1 MSYTPTT
8 WNTGD
13 TITAS
18 ALNKMEQ
25 GIADGGGGGAACIR
39 LSATG
44 MGAGTKNYCAFVYA
58 YRDNNTW
65 VVCND
70 DDMGAGW
77 ITIVGYETPNAKVV
91 CVPLPS
97 DNDVGLFL
105 LDYIADDKSITG
117 DISSTATTL
126 YWGYGSSI
134 PEPAYRITGNGS
146 FVFVGT

>member
-8 WNTGD
+8 WTTGD
-13 TITAS
+13 TITAT
-18 ALNKMEQ
+18 AMNKIEN
-25 GIADGGGGGAACIR
+25 GIANAGSACIR

-44 MGAGTKNYCAFVYA
+44 IGSGTKNYCAFVYA

-77 ITIVGYETPNAKVV
+77 ITIAGYATPYAKVV
-91 CVPLPS
+91 CIPLPS

-105 LDYIADDKSITG
+105 LDYINDNKSVTG
-117 DISSTATTL
+117 DITSTATTL
-126 YWGYGSSI
+126 YWSYGSSI
-134 PEPAYRITGNGS
+134 IEPAYRITGNGS
-146 FVFVGT
+146 FEFIGT